1 MKRLAAAGA
10 EAGALARIIN
20 SYSRFSIALGSLS
33 GMSTMLLVLIIVPD
47 VIGRK
52 FFNAPIPGAQEMS
65 VLLLVCKI
73 FLGMPGAQASGSNFS
88 VSLIHGVMSP
98 WQRRIAD
105 AATTLVAA
113 VVFGL
118 MARMSVISAIRSTQR
133 GEISY
138 GVIAFPIWP
147 GRIVLAVG
155 LILLTV
161 QLVMDFL
168 RLASG
173 METPRPAEPESG
185 LYHTAST
192 KTVDDHD
199 D

>member
-1 MKRLAAAGA
+1 MKRIAAAGA
-10 EAGALARIIN
+10 EVGALARIVN
-20 SYSRFSIALGSLS
+20 GYSRFAIALGSLS

-47 VIGRK
+47 VLGRK
-52 FFNAPIPGAQEMS
+52 FFNAPIPGASEMG

-73 FLGMPGAQASGSNFS
+73 FLGLPGAQASGSNFS
-88 VSLIHGVMSP
+88 VSVIHGVMSP
-98 WQRRIAD
+98 MQRRVAD
-105 AATTLVAA
+105 SLTTLIAA

-155 LILLTV
+155 LILLTI
-161 QLVMDFL
+161 QLLMDVL
-168 RLASG
+168 RLVSG

-185 LYHTAST
+185 LYHAAPIKAAES
-192 KTVDDHD
+192 HD
-199 D
+199 

>member
-1 MKRLAAAGA
+1 
-10 EAGALARIIN
+10 
-20 SYSRFSIALGSLS
+20 
-33 GMSTMLLVLIIVPD
+33 VLIIVPD

-52 FFNAPIPGAQEMS
+52 FFNAPIPGASERG

-73 FLGMPGAQASGSNFS
+73 FLGLPGAQASGSNFS
-88 VSLIHGVMSP
+88 VSLIHGMMSP
-98 WQRRIAD
+98 SQRRVAD
-105 AATTLVAA
+105 ATTTLIAA

-118 MARMSVISAIRSTQR
+118 MARMSVVSAIRSTER

-147 GRIVLAVG
+147 GRIVLAIG
-155 LILLTV
+155 LILLTL
-161 QLVMDFL
+161 QLLIDVL

-185 LYHTAST
+185 LYNAAPI
-192 KTVDDHD
+192 KAADAHD